1 MSMWFF
7 DETGDL
13 PEYQALREEVRRLE
27 KEYLELRVL
36 LKEAEEALRA
46 APEDDYLKA
55 KVHYLKKRVK
65 GLEDKNP
72 RFAADWPLE
81 VSLFTP
87 PHG

>member
-36 LKEAEEALRA
+36 LKEAEAALRA
-46 APEDDYLKA
+46 APDDEYLKA
-55 KVHYLKKRVK
+55 RVQYFRKRVQ
-65 GLEDKNP
+65 GLEEKPP
-72 RFAADWPLE
+72 RLASEYPLE
-81 VSLFTP
+81 VFLFTP